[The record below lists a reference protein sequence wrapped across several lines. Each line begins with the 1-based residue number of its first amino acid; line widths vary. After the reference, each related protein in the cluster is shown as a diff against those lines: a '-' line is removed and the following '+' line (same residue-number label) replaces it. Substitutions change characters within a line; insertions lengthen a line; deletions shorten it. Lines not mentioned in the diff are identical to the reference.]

1 MKKVKTIV
9 AIRGNDRYG
18 RFIID
23 ALKTLGGINVT
34 GYNGLSD
41 KHIYFINHYGEID
54 TAFDLSTIET
64 MFKFKGFDQVN
75 IVFIDGIECVAFESV
90 SSFVDEI
97 KQRIRLEDKDFKLK
111 SNSLKSFLGD
121 LSSALG
127 DGTEANAVDGVK
139 KEEELIET
147 KHNDSIDSFNTLV
160 NTFENRIKDEAP
172 NEEKKETIE
181 NINKFTKDKDGKA
194 NLAKKPFKYPKTYVV
209 CAKLLGC
216 FGATFIDGYQ
226 GELLDKFQELLICRD
241 AYWKIAGEQMGL
253 GKPWKPDW
261 KDDINE
267 KYIIYT
273 SFNDVELSCSLAE
286 NYILAFPTE
295 EMRDA
300 FYENFKELVEQC
312 KELL

>member
-9 AIRGNDRYG
+9 AIRGNDRFG

-54 TAFDLSTIET
+54 TVLVLSTIET
-64 MFKFKGFDQVN
+64 MFKLKGFDQVN
-75 IVFIDGIECVAFESV
+75 IVFIDGIECVAFDSV
-90 SSFVDEI
+90 SSFVDDI

-111 SNSLKSFLGD
+111 SNPLKSFLGD

-127 DGTEANAVDGVK
+127 DGTEANAVDDV
-139 KEEELIET
+139 
-147 KHNDSIDSFNTLV
+147 
-160 NTFENRIKDEAP
+160 KDEVP
-172 NEEKKETIE
+172 NDENKESIE
-181 NINKFTKDKDGKA
+181 NLNKFTTDLINKDKVEKNGKA
-194 NLAKKPFKYPKTYVV
+194 HLAKKPFKYPKTYVV

-273 SFNDVELSCSLAE
+273 SFNDVEFSCSLAE

-300 FYENFKELVEQC
+300 FYENFKELVEEC
-312 KELL
+312 KEFL

>member
-9 AIRGNDRYG
+9 AIRGNDRFG

-54 TAFDLSTIET
+54 TVLVLSTIET
-64 MFKFKGFDQVN
+64 MFKLKGFDQVN
-75 IVFIDGIECVAFESV
+75 IVFIDGIECVAFDSV
-90 SSFVDEI
+90 SAFVDDI

-127 DGTEANAVDGVK
+127 GGTETKAIDGVK
-139 KEEELIET
+139 KEEGLNET
-147 KHNDSIDSFNTLV
+147 KHNDSIDSFNTV
-160 NTFENRIKDEAP
+160 E
-172 NEEKKETIE
+172 
-181 NINKFTKDKDGKA
+181 KDGKVH
-194 NLAKKPFKYPKTYVV
+194 LAKKPFKYPKTYVV

-253 GKPWKPDW
+253 GEPWKPDW
-261 KDDINE
+261 SNGDETKFC
-267 KYIIYT
+267 IYT
-273 SFNDVELSCSLAE
+273 SQNLISLDIFGVD
-286 NYILAFPTE
+286 NKILAFPTE

-300 FYENFKELVEQC
+300 FYENFKELIKQC
-312 KELL
+312 KVLL